1 MLEAQAQLELY
12 LPPFQ
17 PVRYRLVAPVEL
29 LARHSLTLCML
40 EAQALSA
47 LCHLLC
53 LPTLYRLV
61 SLVELLVLPYYCC
74 FFQIDSDSFYF
85 LLLMFPYLDVILEKM
100 G

>member
-1 MLEAQAQLELY
+1 MLEAQARLELY

-17 PVRYRLVAPVEL
+17 PVRYRLVSLVEL
-29 LARHSLTLCML
+29 LVRHLLTLCML
-40 EAQALSA
+40 EAQARLELYLLLYQPA
-47 LCHLLC
+47 L
-53 LPTLYRLV
+53 YKLV

-74 FFQIDSDSFYF
+74 FFQTDSDSFYF